1 MRSLYAKIVLWFW
14 LAMVLVVATLV
25 IGINL
30 TQSRVEQAY
39 EGERDKILLPL
50 LAERYAKLYEE
61 QGTKALLPLQTPGV
75 PHGYFLGQDG
85 QDVLGQP
92 VPRETRALIQR
103 ASQTDGTQIESVG
116 GRHFFAAQ
124 RTTANS
130 GKRYVLVLDLKPP
143 LPPFLRDASPIQV
156 LRLASVLLMA
166 GLVCLW
172 LARYITAPLSK
183 LRQIARELAKGNL
196 GARVG
201 SAGAKRRDELGDL
214 ARDFDNMAEQIE
226 ALMSSQQRLIRDIS
240 HELRS
245 PLARLN
251 VALGLARR
259 NAGPEIEGSLDR
271 IEREAGR
278 LNELIGILL
287 KLARLESGI
296 EATNRETIDLEQV
309 LREVISDANFEAQS
323 RNVTVRVVKA
333 ELCSIKGTR
342 EALQSALENVL
353 RNAVNYTAEGTEVEV
368 ALDRIRD
375 ARQDLALIQVRDH
388 GEGVPE
394 QLLQNIF
401 KPFYRVADAR
411 ERSSGGAGLG
421 LTITERIVHL
431 HGGTVE
437 ARNSV
442 QGGLV
447 VEFRFPLTSAL
458 ASRPERDPISSDQ
471 LTSPLMS

>member
-25 IGINL
+25 VGIDL
-30 TQSRVEQAY
+30 TQSRVEKAY
-39 EGERDKILLPL
+39 EEERDTILLPL
-50 LAERYAKLYEE
+50 LAERYAKVYEE
-61 QGTKALLPLQTPGV
+61 QGTKALVPLQTPGV
-75 PHGYFLGQDG
+75 PHGYFLDEAG

-103 ASQTDGTQIESVG
+103 ASQTDETQIEGEG
-116 GRHFFAAQ
+116 GRHFAAR
-124 RTTANS
+124 RTTATS
-130 GKRYVLVLDLKPP
+130 GKRYVLLLDLKPP
-143 LPPFLRDASPIQV
+143 LPPFLRDTSRIQV

-172 LARYITAPLSK
+172 LARYITAPVSK
-183 LRQIARELAKGNL
+183 LRHIAKELAKGNL
-196 GARVG
+196 SARVG

-226 ALMSSQQRLIRDIS
+226 DLMSSQQRLIRDIS

-271 IEREAGR
+271 IEREADR
-278 LNELIGILL
+278 LNELIGVLL
-287 KLARLESGI
+287 KLARLESGS

-309 LREVISDANFEAQS
+309 VREVTSDANFEAQS

-333 ELCSIKGTR
+333 ELCSIRGIR
-342 EALQSALENVL
+342 EALRSALENVL

-368 ALDRIRD
+368 ALDQIRD
-375 ARQDLALIQVRDH
+375 AGQDLALIQVRDH
-388 GEGVPE
+388 GEGIPE

-431 HGGTVE
+431 HGGSVE
-437 ARNSV
+437 ARNSA

-447 VEFRFPLTSAL
+447 VELRFPLTSDL
-458 ASRPERDPISSDQ
+458 ASQPERDPI
-471 LTSPLMS
+471 PLQAS